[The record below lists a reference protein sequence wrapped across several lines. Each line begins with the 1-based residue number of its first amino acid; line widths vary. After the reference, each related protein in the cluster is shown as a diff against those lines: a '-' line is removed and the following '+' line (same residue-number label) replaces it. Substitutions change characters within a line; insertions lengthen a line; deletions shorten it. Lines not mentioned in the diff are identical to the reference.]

1 MSEEH
6 KQCEHGIMGRRF
18 PDGGLLRYRKWV
30 PQQLGDVNKQESGD
44 SRPMG
49 AWHGD
54 TAANHTD
61 LLSGCGR
68 TCVFAVQ
75 AWSNMWDLIS
85 EPPSH
90 YSMGLLHSPWWW
102 WWRLCLARAILSC
115 VAMSASWSWPR
126 SRCRIYSS
134 IRDTRLLAAGS
145 ARWRLPCCSRPR
157 LERRNSTYED
167 NLLWSIDQSMQ
178 PTCLT
183 LSPARLTAS
192 CRSLTSLSLWPP
204 SS

>member
-1 MSEEH
+1 MMSSKLQRVAKSYVVH
-6 KQCEHGIMGRRF
+6 CMSAVVSPGDKADTGTMDSVDTSSDIAWNMEHG
-18 PDGGLLRYRKWV
+18 V
-30 PQQLGDVNKQESGD
+30 
-44 SRPMG
+44 
-49 AWHGD
+49 
-54 TAANHTD
+54 
-61 LLSGCGR
+61 
-68 TCVFAVQ
+68 
-75 AWSNMWDLIS
+75 
-85 EPPSH
+85 
-90 YSMGLLHSPWWW
+90 LHSPWWW

-115 VAMSASWSWPR
+115 VAMSASWSWPW

-167 NLLWSIDQSMQ
+167 NLLSSIDQSMQ